1 MTSMAENAR
10 PWRLFWAVPL
20 PTELRSALSAFVS
33 ELRTAPGV
41 EDDWRF
47 ADEDGWHLTLA
58 FLGATEPATV
68 EPMTAR
74 VTDALRAFAPMEVAA
89 GGLGGFPRGGR
100 ARVLWYGIAD
110 PDGRLE
116 AVADTVRTAAG
127 LPTEEPFRPHVTL
140 ARSRDRRGA
149 RLPVPVEEPPRARVR
164 VGDVVLFRS
173 HLSAG
178 PARYEELVRITIA
191 APSLAG
197 VST

>member
-10 PWRLFWAVPL
+10 PWRLFWAVHL
-20 PTELRSALSAFVS
+20 PAELRSDLSAFVS

-47 ADEDGWHLTLA
+47 ADADGWHLTLA
-58 FLGATEPATV
+58 FLGATEPDTV

-74 VTDALRAFAPMEVAA
+74 VSDALRGFAPMNVAA
-89 GGLGGFPRGGR
+89 GEIGGFPRGGR

-110 PDGRLE
+110 TDGRL
-116 AVADTVRTAAG
+116 AALADAVRTAAG
-127 LPTEEPFRPHVTL
+127 LSSEEPFRPHVTL

-149 RLPVPVEEPPRARVR
+149 RLPVPVKEAPRARVR
-164 VGDVVLFRS
+164 VCDVVLFRS
-173 HLSAG
+173 HLSVG
-178 PARYEELVRITIA
+178 PARYKELVRITLA

-197 VST
+197 VTP